1 MIALLPRNPDWE
13 AYGKHSRDI
22 RLLAAPLA
30 VIILRGQTIEQKI
43 PGSLHKADMPDGCAR
58 AVEIGHRDVIQPSKT
73 GGQ

>member
-1 MIALLPRNPDWE
+1 MTSNAM
-13 AYGKHSRDI
+13 
-22 RLLAAPLA
+22 
-30 VIILRGQTIEQKI
+30 IEQTI